1 MVGKAGLKAGLIG
14 AAVMVVVTLLNQF
27 ILPLTG
33 LWSFLACGI
42 SIVLYFG
49 FGVLAGWFLE
59 PERTAGKGAKAG
71 AIAGLVSAVVGGVVG
86 AVIMLVRVMTGGQ
99 IPGLDPQQMQMLA
112 ESGGPRTPDEYQH
125 SVRPDCR
132 PGVGRW
138 SWCPRR
144 SHPVLD
150 QAGLGSAIN

>member
-112 ESGGPRTPDEYQH
+112 ESGMDPALLTSIGT
-125 SVRPDCR
+125 VC
-132 PGVGRW
+132 GLV
-138 SWCPRR
+138 
-144 SHPVLD
+144 
-150 QAGLGSAIN
+150 AGLGLGAGAGALGGAILSSIKPD